1 MIISYCYIYIIILFF
16 LKESLSY
23 IIILVYD
30 DV

>member
-1 MIISYCYIYIIILFF
+1 VIISYYYIYIIILF

-30 DV
+30 NV